1 MKRTLEKIM
10 QITNVNKRLTN
21 FPTMI
26 KHDKHVDNRTKNSE
40 NSDEKEVFF
49 KVMICV
55 ALLLVQGQNDMTKL
69 MMAENFSNSA
79 AQFLLVGACGCAHSI
94 SCFQDDLSILKAF
107 TLKVFLNVPS
117 FFFLM
122 EWQVYLLNSFVPF
135 QKQIKQPCHTEP
147 HLSCSRVP
155 GSTPGFFSTMEVR
168 LNGCLATC
176 RSERLLRKKINC
188 SILHRFA
195 LLMPTLAH

>member
-69 MMAENFSNSA
+69 MMTENFSNSA

-117 FFFLM
+117 FFFFNG
-122 EWQVYLLNSFVPF
+122 VASISIKFFCSFSETN
-135 QKQIKQPCHTEP
+135 Q
-147 HLSCSRVP
+147 
-155 GSTPGFFSTMEVR
+155 
-168 LNGCLATC
+168 ATLPY
-176 RSERLLRKKINC
+176 RAPS
-188 SILHRFA
+188 
-195 LLMPTLAH
+195 